1 MPEAGRQVFPQLF
14 EPVDSG
20 IDLEAIWRSYQALRP
35 PYEVTRRRP
44 PMPVWAR
51 RSFSEDGAQAWEA
64 VQREAAQADPQR
76 GMCVY
81 VHIPFCAEKCSFCD
95 CYSFRLRSN
104 HAQQASVY
112 REALEKEVRLWSRT
126 GKLSELPVSTV
137 HFGGGT
143 PLFIGEQAF
152 SQIVGVISSAL
163 NVRPATEWAL
173 ETTSSALEEAGLD
186 LLEGLGFRRIHVGVQ
201 SLEDPLRR
209 LLKRS
214 EPAQVVLEKIKR
226 TVKRGGIVSVD
237 LIYGLPHQSP
247 RSLLDD
253 VRTLAAN
260 GVDGFSLY
268 PLQISSRNQAILKEY
283 GSQGKNL
290 LYEYG
295 MLQAAEQVL
304 LALGYRKTLFN
315 HYAREKDTNLYFTFP
330 ERDEDCLALGTI
342 ADGVCGSYHYRHPEY
357 RAYLNGVSEDFPGL
371 QGGLRCTPFEEQVKP
386 LEVMILAGKLRR
398 EVFDQ
403 KLGLKRAESLFQ
415 EWLDAALIDPGEE
428 GEYRLTASGSWFT
441 GEMIGELPGKV

>member
-1 MPEAGRQVFPQLF
+1 MLEAGRQALAQFF
-14 EPVDSG
+14 ELVETG
-20 IDLEAIWRSYQALRP
+20 IDLEAIWRSYQALRS
-35 PYEVTRRRP
+35 PYDVTRRRP
-44 PMPVWAR
+44 PLPVWAR
-51 RSFSEDGAQAWEA
+51 RSFSENGMQAWEA
-64 VQREAAQADPQR
+64 VQREAAQADPHR
-76 GMCVY
+76 GMSVY

-112 REALEKEVRLWSRT
+112 REALVKEVRLWSRT
-126 GKLSELPVSTV
+126 GRLSELRVSTV

-143 PLFIGEQAF
+143 PLFIGEQDF
-152 SQIVGVISSAL
+152 SQIVAVISRTL
-163 NVRPATEWAL
+163 NVGPETEWAL
-173 ETTSSALEEAGLD
+173 ETTSSALEDTGLD
-186 LLEGLGFRRIHVGVQ
+186 LLEGLDFKRIHVGVQ

-214 EPAQVVLEKIKR
+214 EPAQVVLEKIRR

-247 RSLLDD
+247 QSLLND
-253 VRTLAAN
+253 VRALAAN

-290 LYEYG
+290 LHEYW

-304 LALGYRKTLFN
+304 NTLGYRKTLFN

-371 QGGLRCTPFEEQVKP
+371 QGGLRRTPLEERVKP
-386 LEVMILAGKLRR
+386 LEVMILAGRLRR
-398 EVFDQ
+398 DAFDQ
-403 KLGLKRAESLFQ
+403 ILGWQQAEASFRQ
-415 EWLDAALIDPGEE
+415 WLDTALIDPGEK
-428 GEYRLTASGSWFT
+428 GEYRLTASGSWFA